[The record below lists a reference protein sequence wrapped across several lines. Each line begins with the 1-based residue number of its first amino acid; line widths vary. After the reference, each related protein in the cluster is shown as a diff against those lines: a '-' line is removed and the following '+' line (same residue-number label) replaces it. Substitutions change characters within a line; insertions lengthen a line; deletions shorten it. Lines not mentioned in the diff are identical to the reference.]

1 MALKI
6 ELVALTT
13 ILLGKPGAQVTVAP
27 GEKFTLDDG
36 KEAKWLVE
44 AGAALLL
51 GEAEAQAKV
60 KAKAPK
66 GELMQ
71 PATMARPSSAMARSH
86 RARSWS
92 ARSTMAPSGSTSM

>member
-13 ILLGKPGAQVTVAP
+13 VTLGKPGAQVNVAP

-60 KAKAPK
+60 RAKAPK
-66 GELMQ
+66 GAEV
-71 PATMARPSSAMARSH
+71 
-86 RARSWS
+86 
-92 ARSTMAPSGSTSM
+92 APTVDTPQE